1 MTKETPLIEFIDF
14 VRTWV
19 AAHAEFLLTW
29 LVAALAVMLLTWIE
43 IRRATRRAAIAMT
56 EAVATTV
63 AACVPEIAA
72 AAQSAHP
79 VMPTSSASSAPST
92 ALGEAL
98 RDLGRLS
105 ADRMHWL
112 RGVANLRVPDTA
124 LPPAAPEV
132 PIHPLVYD
140 TPRPL
145 AEAHLAAERCFA
157 DHARALLA
165 ERRALQALEAAQR
178 DGRDELLRVERET
191 SAIVVRFEQANAQSD
206 QTEVQRFLI
215 QKFNAL
221 GTRERELT
229 TQLAALRQQLG
240 ERSEALWAQSQLA
253 ADDYAAMLDPLLAL
267 VRRELGHEA
276 ATDETVLW
284 LWRTRTGQGPLRAA

>member
-1 MTKETPLIEFIDF
+1 MNDPIDF

-19 AAHAEFLLTW
+19 VAHAEFLLTW
-29 LVAALAVMLLTWIE
+29 LIVALIIMTLAWIE

-79 VMPTSSASSAPST
+79 PTTTTSAPTSR
-92 ALGEAL
+92 LDDAL
-98 RDLGRLS
+98 RDLGRLA

-112 RGVANLRVPDTA
+112 RGVANLRVPDA
-124 LPPAAPEV
+124 VLPPAAPEAPV
-132 PIHPLVYD
+132 HPLLYD
-140 TPRPL
+140 TPRSL
-145 AEAHLAAERCFA
+145 AEKHLAAERCFA
-157 DHARALLA
+157 EHAHALVA
-165 ERRALQALEAAQR
+165 ARRALQTLEAAEREGREELQR
-178 DGRDELLRVERET
+178 IERET
-191 SAIVVRFEQANAQSD
+191 SAIVVRFEQANE

-229 TQLAALRQQLG
+229 AQVSALRQQLG
-240 ERSEALWAQSQLA
+240 ERTEALWARSDLA
-253 ADDYAAMLDPLLAL
+253 AADYAAMLDPLLAL
-267 VRRELGHEA
+267 ARRELGHET

-284 LWRTRTGQGPLRAA
+284 LARTRTGQGPLRAA

>member
-1 MTKETPLIEFIDF
+1 LNDPIDF

-19 AAHAEFLLTW
+19 VAHAEFLLTW
-29 LVAALAVMLLTWIE
+29 LIVALIIMTLAWIE

-79 VMPTSSASSAPST
+79 PTTTTSAPTSR
-92 ALGEAL
+92 LDDAL
-98 RDLGRLS
+98 RDLGRLA

-112 RGVANLRVPDTA
+112 RGVANLRVPDA
-124 LPPAAPEV
+124 VLPPAAPEAPV
-132 PIHPLVYD
+132 HPLLYD
-140 TPRPL
+140 TPRSL
-145 AEAHLAAERCFA
+145 AEKHLAAERCFA
-157 DHARALLA
+157 EHAHALVA
-165 ERRALQALEAAQR
+165 ARRALQTLEAAEREGREELQR
-178 DGRDELLRVERET
+178 IERET
-191 SAIVVRFEQANAQSD
+191 SAIVVRFEQANAQSE

-229 TQLAALRQQLG
+229 AQVSALRQQLG
-240 ERSEALWAQSQLA
+240 ERTEALWARSDLA
-253 ADDYAAMLDPLLAL
+253 AADYAAMLDPLLAHA
-267 VRRELGHEA
+267 RRELGHET

-284 LWRTRTGQGPLRAA
+284 LARTRTGQGPLRAA